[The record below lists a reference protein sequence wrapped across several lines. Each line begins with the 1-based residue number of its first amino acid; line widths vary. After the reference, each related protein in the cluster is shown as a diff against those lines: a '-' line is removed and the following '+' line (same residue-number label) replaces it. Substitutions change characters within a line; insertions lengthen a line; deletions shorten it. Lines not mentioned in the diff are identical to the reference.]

1 MPWAEILE
9 LIGPGLQYNIPRER
23 LVWALAEA
31 ERRGRADV
39 AHHLRII
46 LKRRDIVRFDQGSS
60 LSIGAGQKDDVAPVV
75 APASA
80 TPKA

>member
-1 MPWAEILE
+1 MPRSEILE
-9 LIGPGLQYNIPRER
+9 LIGPGLQYDIPRDR
-23 LVWALAEA
+23 LVWALSEA

-60 LSIGAGQKDDVAPVV
+60 LSIGAGQEADVTPVV

-80 TPKA
+80 APKA

>member
-1 MPWAEILE
+1 MPWSEILE

-46 LKRRDIVRFDQGSS
+46 LKRRDVVRFDQSS
-60 LSIGAGQKDDVAPVV
+60 DSIGAGHLAALIPVV
-75 APASA
+75 APASD

>member
-23 LVWALAEA
+23 IVRALAEA
-31 ERRGRADV
+31 QRRGRADV

-46 LKRRDIVRFDQGSS
+46 LQRRDVVRFDQGSS
-60 LSIGAGQKDDVAPVV
+60 LSIGAGQEADTTPVV
-75 APASA
+75 IPASDA
-80 TPKA
+80 PKA